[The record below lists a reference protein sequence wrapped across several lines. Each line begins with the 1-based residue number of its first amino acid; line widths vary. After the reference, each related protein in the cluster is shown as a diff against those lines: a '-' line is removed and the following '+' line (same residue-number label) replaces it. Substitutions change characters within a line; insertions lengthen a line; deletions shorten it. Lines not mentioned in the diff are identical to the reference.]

1 MRAIKNQLTDLELSS
16 AYRNSLLNKKVY
28 QMRIYIKLTLR
39 ESDSSNLNM
48 VRINKLGTQIIL
60 LQNVMCFDFL

>member
-1 MRAIKNQLTDLELSS
+1 
-16 AYRNSLLNKKVY
+16 
-28 QMRIYIKLTLR
+28 MRIYIKLTLR

-48 VRINKLGTQIIL
+48 VRINKLGTQIKL